1 MKVRSSFPLA
11 RSQSFS
17 VLSQL
22 PESAVRPSGAMAT
35 LLTPVGVP
43 GEGAQLFSAGEV
55 PELQRLVPD
64 SPRARFGRP
73 GQWRRCSPPSECPV
87 KMRSSFPLARSQSF
101 SVLSSLPESA
111 VRPSGAM
118 ATLAHSVGVPGEGA
132 QLLSAGQVPELQRL
146 VLTPRERGSAVRG
159 NGDAVTASECPV
171 KVRSSFPLARSQSF
185 SVLSSLPE
193 SAVRPSGAMA
203 TLAHSVGVPG
213 EGAQLFSAGQVP
225 ELQRLVPAP
234 RERGSAVR
242 GNGDAVHPIGVPGEG
257 AQLFSAGQVP
267 ELQRLVPLPESAV
280 RPSGAM
286 ATLVTRRSAR

>member
-35 LLTPVGVP
+35 LLTAIGVP
-43 GEGAQLFSAGEV
+43 GEGAQLF
-55 PELQRLVPD
+55 
-64 SPRARFGRP
+64 
-73 GQWRRCSPPSECPV
+73 
-87 KMRSSFPLARSQSF
+87 
-101 SVLSSLPESA
+101 
-111 VRPSGAM
+111 
-118 ATLAHSVGVPGEGA
+118 
-132 QLLSAGQVPELQRL
+132 SAGQVPELQRL

-159 NGDAVTASECPV
+159 NGDAGHPSECPV

-203 TLAHSVGVPG
+203 TLLTISECPVKVRSSFPLARSQSFSV
-213 EGAQLFSAGQVP
+213 LS
-225 ELQRLVPAP
+225 
-234 RERGSAVR
+234 S
-242 GNGDAVHPIGVPGEG
+242 
-257 AQLFSAGQVP
+257 
-267 ELQRLVPLPESAV
+267 LPESAV

-286 ATLVTRRSAR
+286 ATLYTASECPVKLSNGKAV